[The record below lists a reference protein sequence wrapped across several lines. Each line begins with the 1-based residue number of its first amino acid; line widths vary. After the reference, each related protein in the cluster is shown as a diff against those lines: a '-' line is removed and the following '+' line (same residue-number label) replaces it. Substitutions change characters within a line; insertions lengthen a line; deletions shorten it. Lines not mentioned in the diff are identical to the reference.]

1 MNWILIEAL
10 LCDMHWWWR
19 AAGQAYFTWKCNS
32 LLCHSVEIVGCI
44 MLNNL
49 HLLRSNLYP
58 IFLHCMLLF
67 AASFPKRHSLQLSTV
82 ILSNSAKA
90 PCVSCLMHTHSQRVS
105 LFTGKLSPLRLWV
118 YVTFFSPPF
127 VPHVT
132 LLCCDLDDL
141 ITQQAAGM
149 LDGMLIKT
157 YDNISTTLARWAV
170 R

>member
-58 IFLHCMLLF
+58 IFLHRMLLF

-105 LFTGKLSPLRLWV
+105 LFTSKLSPLRLWV
-118 YVTFFSPPF
+118 YVTFFSPI
-127 VPHVT
+127 
-132 LLCCDLDDL
+132 C
-141 ITQQAAGM
+141 AACHSIM
-149 LDGMLIKT
+149 LWPRRP
-157 YDNISTTLARWAV
+157 DNSTGSKDVRWDV
-170 R
+170 NQNIW

>member
-1 MNWILIEAL
+1 
-10 LCDMHWWWR
+10 
-19 AAGQAYFTWKCNS
+19 
-32 LLCHSVEIVGCI
+32 

-58 IFLHCMLLF
+58 IFLHRMLLF
-67 AASFPKRHSLQLSTV
+67 AASFPKRHSLQHSTV

-105 LFTGKLSPLRLWV
+105 LFTGKLSPLRLPH
-118 YVTFFSPPF
+118 FFFHPF

-157 YDNISTTLARWAV
+157 YDNISTTIAR
-170 R
+170 

>member
-1 MNWILIEAL
+1 
-10 LCDMHWWWR
+10 
-19 AAGQAYFTWKCNS
+19 
-32 LLCHSVEIVGCI
+32 

-58 IFLHCMLLF
+58 IFLHRMLLF

-105 LFTGKLSPLRLWV
+105 LFTGKLSPPASL
-118 YVTFFSPPF
+118 FFNPF

-157 YDNISTTLARWAV
+157 YDNISTTLAR
-170 R
+170 